1 MMMFSMFST
10 LAPVLAAI
18 CESDLVW
25 SNLVIPVKFFFGIE
39 GALVEAIKQLVLQG
53 LPTTTTFTVFL
64 ATLSR
69 AAP

>member
-10 LAPVLAAI
+10 LAPVLAEI

-25 SNLVIPVKFFFGIE
+25 SNLVMPVKFFFGIE

-53 LPTTTTFTVFL
+53 FPTTTTFTVFL